1 MNVTTESCRRA
12 TETSRREVRANA
24 LRKAG
29 IPTSLSLG
37 PGFICAHVHDIG
49 KDVKD
54 TMKLTAKDKTRYLYE
69 YAFYD
74 VVRDYNESQVT
85 ESRPDYIMASEGR
98 MFRTRLGQRL
108 ASEGKSMETLRIPD
122 FIAATN
128 AVLSERM
135 GRAPYAEGDAGR
147 REFNRQFG
155 EYKSLVGLETGKE
168 SEVKGEG
175 HYMPI
180 SPYDPRFAMNVRTD

>member
-1 MNVTTESCRRA
+1 M
-12 TETSRREVRANA
+12 
-24 LRKAG
+24 
-29 IPTSLSLG
+29 SLG
-37 PGFICAHVHDIG
+37 SGFFCVYVHDIG

-74 VVRDYNESQVT
+74 VIRDYNESQVT

-135 GRAPYAEGDAGR
+135 GHARMRTEMQVVVCSITSSPTTSR
-147 REFNRQFG
+147 WSVWR
-155 EYKSLVGLETGKE
+155 LVR
-168 SEVKGEG
+168 
-175 HYMPI
+175 
-180 SPYDPRFAMNVRTD
+180 SPR